1 MYEKT
6 IILTVLLLSGYSSS
20 QLATESVSVTHES
33 PVRATT
39 VQSPRDGL
47 LEHIFS
53 AGEITG
59 IVYAVMV
66 GIIGTILSIAF
77 CIKQLTKKTPS
88 PLQTAQPEEADPE
101 SSIETRN
108 PVCTSRVSRAI
119 QRIFTSNSFTVLR
132 IEPTTMIHYYIG
144 VW

>member
-1 MYEKT
+1 MQK
-6 IILTVLLLSGYSSS
+6 GK
-20 QLATESVSVTHES
+20 VSF
-33 PVRATT
+33 AG
-39 VQSPRDGL
+39 DGL

>member
-6 IILTVLLLSGYSSS
+6 IILTVLLLSDVVT
-20 QLATESVSVTHES
+20 TEALPFSIHG
-33 PVRATT
+33 
-39 VQSPRDGL
+39 DGL

-88 PLQTAQPEEADPE
+88 PLQTAQPEGADPE

>member
-6 IILTVLLLSGYSSS
+6 IILTVLLLSG
-20 QLATESVSVTHES
+20 
-33 PVRATT
+33 
-39 VQSPRDGL
+39 DGL

-108 PVCTSRVSRAI
+108 PEK
-119 QRIFTSNSFTVLR
+119 SNS
-132 IEPTTMIHYYIG
+132 
-144 VW
+144 